1 MKITI
6 MNSSTLRSR
15 IVDAEVQ
22 GDDVYIN
29 GKHYHRYLAADGTY
43 RLRRLSY
50 GGIRG
55 RDGIIRRTTR
65 EIKYIICN

>member
-22 GDDVYIN
+22 GDDVYMN
-29 GKHYHRYLAADGTY
+29 GKHYHRYIAADGSH

-50 GGIRG
+50 GVIKG